1 MKAREGA
8 AVWVRA
14 GRLEDIPRLG
24 ARLVRSPAGD
34 IALFRTAK
42 DETFALEDRCP
53 HRGGPLSEGIVFG
66 ARVACPLHDWV
77 IELRSGLALA
87 PDCGRAKTY
96 PVRVEDG
103 VVWLMPVPY
112 TDNGD
117 GPHG

>member
-1 MKAREGA
+1 
-8 AVWVRA
+8 VRA
-14 GRLEDIPRLG
+14 SEGTAGWVKVGRLEDIPPLG
-24 ARLVRSPAGD
+24 ARIVRSPAGD

-42 DETFALEDRCP
+42 DEIYALEDRCP

-77 IELRSGLALA
+77 IELRSGFAVA
-87 PDCGRAKTY
+87 PDCGRTNTY

-103 VVWLMPVPY
+103 TVWLMPVPY

-117 GPHG
+117 CPHR